1 MESTAFR
8 RAGQFAQVSVD
19 LLTRGDA
26 AVSVG
31 ETYYRFETVGGCL
44 AVTLLPELN
53 DKQWADIERVGTEI
67 VDRISAAP
75 SPKVLVD
82 LTQLSYMGSA
92 MVALIVRLYKTVNSR
107 GGKMV
112 VVNQHELVFEVL
124 KLAGLTKLWTI
135 VGTRGEAYASMG
147 VKASAL
153 SSGGTG
159 GLQAGGMGLVAAG
172 AIGTVGTLAFL
183 ALQFTSSPP
192 LSAKSALLV
201 QAVFAFLGLGAGMF
215 LLNQAGNRRY
225 LGVAFMAICVLAF
238 LGAVF
243 MAPLGEPAK
252 APAAG
257 AASKSASTEAAA
269 VAPVE
274 PVAAATVAPVAAPSA
289 ASAAP
294 PKAAST
300 TPVAASSDGQP
311 DLPFRK
317 PPKRPQVQK

>member
-1 MESTAFR
+1 MSA
-8 RAGQFAQVSVD
+8 
-19 LLTRGDA
+19 
-26 AVSVG
+26 G
-31 ETYYRFETVGGCL
+31 ETYYRFESLNGCL
-44 AVTLLPELN
+44 AITLLPELN

-67 VDRISAAP
+67 VDRISASP

-135 VGTRGEAYASMG
+135 VANRQEAHTALGVRATAPASIGGGMP
-147 VKASAL
+147 
-153 SSGGTG
+153 SGG
-159 GLQAGGMGLVAAG
+159 MPLVAAG
-172 AIGTVGTLAFL
+172 IVGTVGTLAFL
-183 ALQFTSSPP
+183 GLQFTSSPV
-192 LSAKSALLV
+192 LSPKNALLA
-201 QAVFAFLGLGAGMF
+201 QAVFAFIGLGAGMF

-252 APAAG
+252 TPAAAG
-257 AASKSASTEAAA
+257 TKTTS
-269 VAPVE
+269 
-274 PVAAATVAPVAAPSA
+274 APSEAKATESPA
-289 ASAAP
+289 ASASA
-294 PKAAST
+294 
-300 TPVAASSDGQP
+300 TPVAATTTPATTTPAAPVASTPVSAP
-311 DLPFRK
+311 APATK
-317 PPKRPQVQK
+317 PRLGGGLGRLK